1 MSNGWIDGRGR
12 SITNFL
18 VNSPSGTVFLKSID
32 TSSISH
38 SGENMFEL
46 LNSMVEEIGEDHV
59 VQVVT
64 DSASAYV
71 LACEKLMEKRK
82 KLFWSPCA
90 AHCIDLILEDIG
102 QLPVH
107 ANILS
112 KAKKITT
119 FIYRHTL
126 LINMIRKFANGYDL
140 IRDGVARF
148 ATSYLTLSRMHELK
162 EPLRS
167 MFVSEEWLNS
177 PFVKKSDGKK
187 VKNLVVGEAKFWDA
201 IVYHLKSV
209 IPLVKVFRLG
219 DGDAKP
225 PMGYIF
231 EAMDRE
237 KEKIA
242 KNFDDVS
249 SRYERIWEIIDER
262 WLLQLHRPLHA
273 TAYYLT
279 PRFHFDP
286 IFNHQ
291 DEKVTVGLIQTIER
305 MYLDVPTMLKIDR

>member
-1 MSNGWIDGRGR
+1 MIKSIGEYGQGLKPPSYHEVRVTYLKKEVENVNDMLEKYKNEWEKKIGCTLMSDGWTNGRGR

-32 TSSISH
+32 TSNISH

-46 LNSMVEEIGEDHV
+46 LDSMVEEIGEDHV

-71 LACEKLMEKRK
+71 LA
-82 KLFWSPCA
+82 
-90 AHCIDLILEDIG
+90 EDIG

-107 ANILS
+107 ANTLS
-112 KAKKITT
+112 KAKQITT

-140 IRDGVARF
+140 IRAG
-148 ATSYLTLSRMHELK
+148 
-162 EPLRS
+162 
-167 MFVSEEWLNS
+167 
-177 PFVKKSDGKK
+177 SDGKK
-187 VKNLVVGEAKFWDA
+187 VENLVVGDAKFWDA
-201 IVYHLKSV
+201 IVYCLKSV
-209 IPLVKVFRLG
+209 IPLVKVLRLV

-225 PMGYIF
+225 AMGYIF
-231 EAMDRE
+231 EAMDRA

-249 SRYERIWEIIDER
+249 SR
-262 WLLQLHRPLHA
+262 L
-273 TAYYLT
+273 
-279 PRFHFDP
+279 HFDP

-291 DEKVTVGLIQTIER
+291 DEEVTVGLIQTIER
-305 MYLDVPTMLKIDR
+305 MYPDMFQQG